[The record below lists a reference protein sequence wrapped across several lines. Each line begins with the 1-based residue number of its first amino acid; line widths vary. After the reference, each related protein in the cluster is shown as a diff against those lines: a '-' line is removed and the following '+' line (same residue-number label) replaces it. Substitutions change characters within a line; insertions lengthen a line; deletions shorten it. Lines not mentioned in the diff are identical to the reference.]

1 MGFISYLIFIIFAI
15 VFIMLII
22 EAAIAK
28 LGEENQMRQTQEEL
42 AELIVAINKYERFIK
57 NNRHPKLIKL
67 ARRNIIEEMTDV
79 LIMIDAVKNMLDIQ
93 DEEIKKVRDFKLNR
107 LLNRLKEGCDL

>member
-1 MGFISYLIFIIFAI
+1 
-15 VFIMLII
+15 MLII

-42 AELIVAINKYERFIK
+42 AELIVAINKYERAIK
-57 NNRHPKLIKL
+57 DKEHPLWINY
-67 ARRNIIEEMTDV
+67 ARKEVIEEIADV
-79 LIMIDAVKNMLDIQ
+79 LIMLDAVKKMLDIQ
-93 DEEIKKVRDFKLNR
+93 DEEIKKIRDFKLNR

>member
-1 MGFISYLIFIIFAI
+1 
-15 VFIMLII
+15 MLII

-42 AELIVAINKYERFIK
+42 AELIVAINKYERATK
-57 NNRHPKLIKL
+57 DKEHPLWINY
-67 ARRNIIEEMTDV
+67 ARKEVIEEMTDV

-107 LLNRLKEGCDL
+107 LLNRLKEGRDL

>member
-1 MGFISYLIFIIFAI
+1 
-15 VFIMLII
+15 MLII

-42 AELIVAINKYERFIK
+42 AELIVAINKYERAIK
-57 NNRHPKLIKL
+57 DKEHPLWINY
-67 ARRNIIEEMTDV
+67 ARKEVIEEMTDV

-107 LLNRLKEGCDL
+107 LLKRLKKGSNL